1 VDDVLELGAL
11 DRSLRGARS
20 SSRAPLLFIAGGTD
34 HVSPAALNEANAR
47 RYLESK
53 AVTVYEEFPLRLHF
67 TLGEVGWELVADYAL
82 TWAIEN
88 AGVCP
93 VRR

>member
-1 VDDVLELGAL
+1 
-11 DRSLRGARS
+11 
-20 SSRAPLLFIAGGTD
+20 
-34 HVSPAALNEANAR
+34 
-47 RYLESK
+47 
-53 AVTVYEEFPLRLHF
+53 VYEEFPLRSHL
-67 TLGEVGWELVADYAL
+67 TLGEEGWELVADYAL

>member
-1 VDDVLELGAL
+1 L
-11 DRSLRGARS
+11 SLLIGE
-20 SSRAPLLFIAGGTD
+20 D
-34 HVSPAALNEANAR
+34 NAR

-53 AVTVYEEFPLRLHF
+53 AVTVYEEFPLRSRF
-67 TLGEVGWELVADYAL
+67 TLGEKGWELVADYAL

-93 VRR
+93 VGR